1 MSWFLLLVGVVL
13 LAEHLLGSLFTKT
26 PKGVAQKIVADT
38 KAVYSQQHE
47 FAEVAAS
54 SFPDLDQSYYERM
67 KEEFESFGFR
77 YLVDTED
84 RTANRQYPR
93 MRTFLRCFL
102 GDGGAIS
109 GAAYHLKVRGGHL
122 RFLQLIGVLPRQPYY
137 IDLETELSDGTF
149 VVTSNTFGGD
159 LSSPVPGIG
168 SNRYPQDVSLGVML
182 KSHRS
187 QLASQ
192 AAAGS
197 APRVMRSVTDLWAM
211 QHRLQLL
218 KNAHKAGLGYVDHE
232 QIAGALARAGATG
245 QEEALARELRQLRE
259 ENLRSAAG

>member
-1 MSWFLLLVGVVL
+1 MIWFLLLVGVIF
-13 LAEHLLGSLFTKT
+13 LAEYLLGSLFTKT
-26 PKGVAQKIVADT
+26 PKRAAQEIVADT
-38 KAVYSQQHE
+38 KALYSQQHE

-54 SFPDLDQSYYERM
+54 SFPDVDQSYYERM
-67 KEEFESFGFR
+67 KGEFESLGFR
-77 YLVDTED
+77 YLVDMED

-109 GAAYHLKVRGGHL
+109 GAVYHLKLRGHF
-122 RFLQLIGVLPRQPYY
+122 RFLQLVGILPRQPYF

-149 VVTSNTFGGD
+149 VATSNTLGGD
-159 LSSPVPGIG
+159 LSSPVPGI
-168 SNRYPQDVSLGVML
+168 SYKRCPQHVSLGVML
-182 KSHRS
+182 ESHRS

-197 APRVMRSVTDLWAM
+197 APRVMRSVPDLWAM

-232 QIAGALARAGATG
+232 QIAGALARAGASG